1 MFQAWPYLNSLIIK
15 KLPFSQQEHVQTP
28 SHFPRQ
34 AKHAPPP
41 TPRHGETRKISP
53 IISATQRT
61 IRTRTNPPVPCHS
74 IDIYTRNPPARNSGQ
89 HTYVTSLFKL
99 FLVLQDL
106 IDRINSHFW
115 RTAFQRNLLLIGF

>member
-41 TPRHGETRKISP
+41 PDPAPRRDQKNIPHYQRDAENHTDQDQSP
-53 IISATQRT
+53 
-61 IRTRTNPPVPCHS
+61 NPLPLDRHIHMESPCPQF
-74 IDIYTRNPPARNSGQ
+74 RPA
-89 HTYVTSLFKL
+89 YLCYKF
-99 FLVLQDL
+99 
-106 IDRINSHFW
+106 I
-115 RTAFQRNLLLIGF
+115 